1 MKNGAR
7 LHATQWWEQDG
18 EIRYRRAGGVVGIP
32 KDQIERIER
41 DPSGSGARAGASPA
55 AAALAAAAPTSP
67 IEPPSAPAGSPEAWR
82 QRLRTLDASLGRPGV
97 DERGLKKEEAI
108 LHTLL
113 GNDAA
118 RTGDLDESE
127 AEYRLAVDADPK
139 LSAPLLNLAR
149 VRLTQGR
156 NDDAETLIQDAL
168 VLRPGDAVGLALLG
182 EVAYRSD
189 RLPEA
194 IDLWE
199 RSLKVEGDAGL
210 RDKLQKAKRQLDA
223 EADFFRAGAA
233 HFTLKYDGD
242 RASQDLSREIL
253 EHLESQFSELTA
265 KYNIY
270 PASIVIVTLYS
281 RDAFYDVTRSPRW
294 VGGLFDGQIR
304 VPIGGLSHL
313 TNEAK
318 GVFTHELTHCMV
330 YHKTHANSP
339 RWLQEGIAQW
349 QEGKTTGRAA
359 KELAAKFAR
368 ATPAQ
373 LDADFSYPLALS
385 LVEHFLKTYSL
396 SQLLDLLEALGRAN
410 DIDAAMRSA
419 TGEGYDAFLSSWIR
433 DVAAGGA
440 S

>member
-7 LHATQWWEQDG
+7 IPATQWWEQDG

-168 VLRPGDAVGLALLG
+168 VLRPGD
-182 EVAYRSD
+182 
-189 RLPEA
+189 
-194 IDLWE
+194 
-199 RSLKVEGDAGL
+199 
-210 RDKLQKAKRQLDA
+210 
-223 EADFFRAGAA
+223 
-233 HFTLKYDGD
+233 
-242 RASQDLSREIL
+242 
-253 EHLESQFSELTA
+253 
-265 KYNIY
+265 
-270 PASIVIVTLYS
+270 
-281 RDAFYDVTRSPRW
+281 
-294 VGGLFDGQIR
+294 
-304 VPIGGLSHL
+304 
-313 TNEAK
+313 
-318 GVFTHELTHCMV
+318 
-330 YHKTHANSP
+330 
-339 RWLQEGIAQW
+339 
-349 QEGKTTGRAA
+349 
-359 KELAAKFAR
+359 
-368 ATPAQ
+368 
-373 LDADFSYPLALS
+373 
-385 LVEHFLKTYSL
+385 
-396 SQLLDLLEALGRAN
+396 
-410 DIDAAMRSA
+410 
-419 TGEGYDAFLSSWIR
+419 
-433 DVAAGGA
+433 
-440 S
+440 

>member
-1 MKNGAR
+1 M
-7 LHATQWWEQDG
+7 
-18 EIRYRRAGGVVGIP
+18 
-32 KDQIERIER
+32 
-41 DPSGSGARAGASPA
+41 
-55 AAALAAAAPTSP
+55 
-67 IEPPSAPAGSPEAWR
+67 
-82 QRLRTLDASLGRPGV
+82 
-97 DERGLKKEEAI
+97 DERAVKREEAI

-113 GNDAA
+113 GNEAA
-118 RTGDLDESE
+118 RSGDLDESE
-127 AEYRLAVDADPK
+127 SEYRLAVDADPN
-139 LSAPLLNLAR
+139 LAAPLLNLAR
-149 VRLTQGR
+149 VRMTQGR
-156 NDDAETLIQDAL
+156 NDDAESLIQNAL
-168 VLRPGDAVGLALLG
+168 VLRPGDAIGLALLG
-182 EVAYRSD
+182 EVAYRTD

-199 RSLKVEGDAGL
+199 RSLKVETDAAL
-210 RDKLQKAKRQLDA
+210 QEKLQKAKRQLSA

-253 EHLESQFSELTA
+253 DHLEAEFGELSSR
-265 KYNIY
+265 YNVY

-281 RDAFYDVTRSPRW
+281 RDAFFDVTRSPKW

-318 GVFTHELTHCMV
+318 SVFTHELTHCMV
-330 YHKTHANSP
+330 YHKTHGNSP

-349 QEGKTTGRAA
+349 QEGKTTGRAGRD
-359 KELAAKFAR
+359 LAAKFAR

-373 LDADFSYPLALS
+373 IDADFSYPLALS
-385 LVEHFLKTYSL
+385 LVEYFLKTYSF
-396 SQLLDLLEALGRAN
+396 SQLLDLLDALGRAN
-410 DIDAAMRSA
+410 DIGAALTSA
-419 TGEGYDAFLSSWIR
+419 TGEGYEAFLTSWIR